1 VRRWTDRQ
9 SGFSYLEVLLA
20 GAIIGTAL
28 TALGVLMGTLAHGQ
42 QSIAFQSQ
50 ARTLAHSLLQEVLT
64 RDYADA
70 DNPGHWGLESGEI
83 AGDRS
88 TYDDVD
94 DFDGFAEKPPTLADG
109 TAIPGFDNFG
119 WSVQVDWVD
128 LSTYPGGVR
137 GYETNIKRILVEV
150 YDNGELA
157 ADVEGFKADP
167 NEGR

>member
-42 QSIAFQSQ
+42 QRIAFQSQ

-70 DNPGHWGLESGEI
+70 DRPDHWGLESDEV

-94 DFDGFAEKPPTLADG
+94 DYDGFSESPPTLPDG

-128 LSTYPGGVR
+128 LSIYPGGVR
-137 GYETNIKRILVEV
+137 GYETSIKRILVEV

-157 ADVEGFKADP
+157 AHVEGFKADP
-167 NEGR
+167 NEAQ